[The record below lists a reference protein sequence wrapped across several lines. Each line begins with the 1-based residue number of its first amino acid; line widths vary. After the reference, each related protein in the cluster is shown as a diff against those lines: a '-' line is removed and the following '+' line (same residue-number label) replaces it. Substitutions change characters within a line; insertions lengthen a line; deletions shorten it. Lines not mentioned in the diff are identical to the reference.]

1 MNLTDLAIGRTIFA
15 ENCEYGA
22 VAASGNLEQLR
33 RIELFDRLAED
44 RLAFVAA
51 HSAHHNYSA
60 GSQVLSHHDKSNDVF
75 FILSG
80 RLQVKNYSRSGREFI
95 YSEIGAGQLF
105 GEFSALDGLPRSASV
120 EAIDDSLVARM
131 KATDFVA
138 LLKSDF
144 DLTFRLLRLLTFKS
158 RGLSD
163 RMFELIALT
172 ARDRLCVEL
181 ARLAHEGTKEGTSI
195 MIRPAPTHYEFAAR
209 IGSHREAV
217 TRELNQLATRGYLRL
232 GRRHIV
238 ILDADRFTREMLDGE
253 A

>member
-1 MNLTDLAIGRTIFA
+1 
-15 ENCEYGA
+15 
-22 VAASGNLEQLR
+22 VAASTNLEQLR
-33 RIELFDRLAED
+33 RIELFDRLAD
-44 RLAFVAA
+44 DKLAFVAA
-51 HSAHHNYSA
+51 HSSLSSFAG
-60 GSQVLSHHDKSNDVF
+60 GSQILSHRDRSNDVF

-80 RLQVKNYSRSGREFI
+80 RLQVKNFSRSGREFI
-95 YSEIGAGQLF
+95 FSEIGAGQLF

-120 EAIDDSLVARM
+120 EAMEDSLVARM
-131 KATDFVA
+131 KAADFTA

-144 DLTFRLLRLLTFKS
+144 ELTLRLLRLLTAKS

-172 ARDRLCVEL
+172 ARDRLCGEL
-181 ARLAHEGTKEGTSI
+181 ARLAADGTRDGNSI

-217 TRELNQLATRGYLRL
+217 TRELNQLAARGYLRL

-238 ILDADRFTREMLDGE
+238 ILDGARFAKDMLGSAE
-253 A
+253 E